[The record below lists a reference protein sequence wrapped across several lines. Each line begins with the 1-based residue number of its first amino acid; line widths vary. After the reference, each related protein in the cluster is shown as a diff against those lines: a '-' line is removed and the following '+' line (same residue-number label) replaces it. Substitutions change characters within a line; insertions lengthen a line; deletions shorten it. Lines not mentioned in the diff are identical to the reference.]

1 MNDKKLVSLNF
12 QQCSI
17 VHLSQKSYKIPLV
30 AFLPFCTSSFTNL
43 CFFFMFVAVTQIMTK
58 HHTISDAGML
68 EVYIY
73 IQYNLYTAKLMG
85 QHLW

>member
-1 MNDKKLVSLNF
+1 MNDKKLVSLDF

-17 VHLSQKSYKIPLV
+17 VHLNEKSYKILLV

-43 CFFFMFVAVTQIMTK
+43 CFFFMFVAVTQIMK
-58 HHTISDAGML
+58 KLNSISDAGML

-73 IQYNLYTAKLMG
+73 IQYNLYTAKLMAL
-85 QHLW
+85 HL